1 MYTMWQISDG
11 LIEVIA
17 DNDMLI
23 EVITD
28 NDMLQGFAVTERFD
42 R

>member
-1 MYTMWQISDG
+1 MWQISDG